1 MNNVVTIIP
10 ARGGSQGIPRKNLQ
24 EIGGKSLIAR
34 AVETCL
40 TAELAGPVFV
50 STDDAEIAAAAF
62 AAGAHVI
69 HRPAE
74 LATCDATTDSV
85 LIHAAG
91 LLGSD
96 VLCLV
101 QCTCPTMTPDEID
114 GTIRALNRGCS
125 PLAIAVTDD
134 DVVLLERSTE
144 DVTSGIG
151 FDLQDPVTLRQDR
164 RTRYAILGSVWAMDR
179 EALLARGRTYCEN
192 PALHVVDR
200 RRLDIDTPDDL
211 QLARL
216 VLSPRWTAITDNGG
230 HRLPWRVDACTA
242 D

>member
-1 MNNVVTIIP
+1 MADVVTIIP

-24 EIGGKSLIAR
+24 EVGGKSLIAR

-40 TAELAGPVFV
+40 AAELAGPVFV

-69 HRPAE
+69 HRPAH
-74 LATCDATTDSV
+74 LATADAITDDTM
-85 LIHAAG
+85 IHAAEM
-91 LLGSD
+91 LD
-96 VLCLV
+96 ARILCLV
-101 QCTCPTMTPDEID
+101 QCTSPTMTPGEID
-114 GTIRALNRGCS
+114 GTIKALKSSGR
-125 PLAIAVTDD
+125 PLAFAACEDDTMAV
-134 DVVLLERSTE
+134 ERVE
-144 DVTSGIG
+144 DVTRGVG
-151 FDLQDPVTLRQDR
+151 FDIRDPVTLRQDR

-179 EALLARGRTYCEN
+179 ESLLARGRMYCEN

-230 HRLPWRVDACTA
+230 HRLPWRVDACTT